1 MLRFIFRRL
10 FYMLFVLVIVSMIT
24 FVLMRAVPGGPFN
37 TERGTPRPVQEA
49 LERRFGLDRPL
60 PEQYLIYISNIIVPR
75 LTGPEFR
82 RSLTDDYII
91 NIPLP
96 FLGEDATLRWMNFG
110 PSLKTRSRTVN
121 QIFIEN
127 LPNSIQLG
135 VAALA
140 VGMSIGIPAGIIAAL
155 RRNTAWD
162 YAGMGIAIVGVS
174 VPVIISGPILQYLFG
189 VQFRLLPPSGWGSIE
204 FVILPAFALGFTESA
219 ILARLTRA
227 SLLQV
232 LGEDFIRTARAKGL
246 HERRVVLLHAL
257 KNSLIPVVTVLG
269 PLFAALVT
277 GTFVTETIFGIP
289 GMGRYFVTS
298 VTNRD
303 YTVIMGTILLYAAF
317 LVLANLFV
325 DIVYAWLDPRIR
337 YS

>member
-1 MLRFIFRRL
+1 MLRFIIRRL
-10 FYMLFVLVIVSMIT
+10 FYMLFVLAIVSMIT

-75 LTGPEFR
+75 ITGPEFR
-82 RSLTDDYII
+82 RSLTDDYIV

-189 VQFRLLPPSGWGSIE
+189 VQFGILPPSGWGSIE

>member
-1 MLRFIFRRL
+1 MLRFILRRL
-10 FYMLFVLVIVSMIT
+10 FYMLFVLLVVSIIT

-60 PEQYLIYISNIIVPR
+60 LEQYLIYISNIIVPR
-75 LTGPEFR
+75 ITGDDFR

-96 FLGEDATLRWMNFG
+96 FLGERAALRWMNFG

-140 VGMSIGIPAGIIAAL
+140 VGMAIGIPAGIIAAL
-155 RRNTAWD
+155 RRNTFWD

-174 VPVIISGPILQYLFG
+174 IPVIISGPILQYLFG
-189 VQFRLLPPSGWGSIE
+189 VQLRILPPSGWGGIQY
-204 FVILPAFALGFTESA
+204 VILPAFALGFTESA
-219 ILARLTRA
+219 LLARLTRA

-317 LVLANLFV
+317 LVLANLVV

-337 YS
+337 YN

>member
-1 MLRFIFRRL
+1 MVYLAV
-10 FYMLFVLVIVSMIT
+10 VLVIVSMIT
-24 FVLMRAVPGGPFN
+24 FVLMRAVPGGPFD

-60 PEQYLIYISNIIVPR
+60 PEQYLIYMSNIVVPR
-75 LTGPEFR
+75 ITGEDFR
-82 RSLTDDYII
+82 RSLTDDYMI

-96 FLGEDATLRWMNFG
+96 FISERAAFRWINFG

-135 VAALA
+135 IAALA
-140 VGMSIGIPAGIIAAL
+140 VGLAIGVPAGIVSAL
-155 RRNTAWD
+155 KRNTVWD
-162 YAGMGIAIVGVS
+162 YTGMGIAIVGVS
-174 VPVIISGPILQYLFG
+174 IPVIIMGPVLQYLFG
-189 VQFRLLPPSGWGSIE
+189 VQLGILPPSGWGTPAH
-204 FVILPAFALGFTESA
+204 VIMPAFALGFTESA

-232 LGEDFIRTARAKGL
+232 MGEDFIRTARAKGL
-246 HERRVVLLHAL
+246 AERRVVLLHAL

-303 YTVIMGTILLYAAF
+303 YTVIMGTILLYATF

-325 DIVYAWLDPRIR
+325 DLIYAWLDPRIR